1 MSDKNPFDI
10 TNEMNRMGLNKN
22 NAVSNEEWKSSMQ
35 QMQGTSG
42 DVGYEP
48 SSIPEDYP
56 DNVTADYT
64 DEDYKRMEKDKQQQ
78 EKANKLTFTE
88 QKGKEA
94 QDVSK
99 GLREFINGILHPQ
112 KNQSLSASRIKEK
125 RNKKTRSDYDN
136 FIREMIDNKNTFI
149 EKFGYDKT
157 TPPEIVF
164 KMMMKQAGDNNTKA
178 IEEIAKDIKET
189 NVVHDTQKAVSEE
202 ANSGDGNSQGA
213 VNNQQAAATPTP
225 STPPPAP
232 TTPTTPQKKSDTED
246 LTKGGLGD
254 GIPEVGSFYTPD
266 VREELNA
273 IDKSMEKEQQTGHKF
288 YSRIFSVP
296 EWFPKG
302 LDEFREKKR
311 ELTDKPVYDKKSG
324 KYIRN
329 TTGEMATAKA
339 EQKMAEDALS
349 GMENELRK
357 MYVGVSDIQKE
368 QKQADKAMKEA
379 EEVGKENY
387 KEYVKDVIQDKDR
400 KTEPVFVKDKEDF
413 INEAKIDAGLATYD
427 PTTGETHSYD
437 ENKKTTKE
445 LIQDQKA
452 AIDAIKNGD
461 LKDANDA
468 VNNLKEE
475 YRAAKRKLIKEN
487 AGDIARNVWFII
499 DLVTTMNRNA
509 ARLMPQGKYSPNL
522 GNFETPALFQD
533 YAEQLKNMRDSYNE
547 ANKEAAVGKV
557 KLGLERGSE
566 ANKAIGE
573 YYKNLADKDK
583 DIFDLSVQ
591 TEKDRRQA
599 MIRIMENKETGR
611 FDNDLKK
618 DYIKFYMDTHK
629 NTQASLQQ
637 MLNDIDSVNTFINR
651 PRWLSGLDKEQQ
663 QNWWYYNQATSPNTK
678 DQIFKELVTD
688 IYRRGKEENKSEDEI
703 KDDLRNFMIDLIR
716 NEVATTN
723 DTVKLERYK
732 AKLGYVDATGKTV
745 ENVWEALI
753 GKPVS
758 TAADA
763 ANAAANVVKAIP

>member
-1 MSDKNPFDI
+1 MSDTRIDDDKTQSKPNGIIDGIKDFFS
-10 TNEMNRMGLNKN
+10 KN
-22 NAVSNEEWKSSMQ
+22 NDENINNEEYNKAMQDVDTAKKEVSNIVKIGEKAEKDIERNAKANINPKAEWKPR
-35 QMQGTSG
+35 
-42 DVGYEP
+42 V
-48 SSIPEDYP
+48 
-56 DNVTADYT
+56 DNIYT
-64 DEDYKRMEKDKQQQ
+64 LIRH
-78 EKANKLTFTE
+78 ANKDLV
-88 QKGKEA
+88 KENKKPNF
-94 QDVSK
+94 SGTLIK
-99 GLREFINGILHPQ
+99 R
-112 KNQSLSASRIKEK
+112 KND
-125 RNKKTRSDYDN
+125 KKTRQDYED
-136 FIREMIDNKNTFI
+136 FINEIILRNDEFI
-149 EKFGYDKT
+149 EKYGLDKR
-157 TPPEIVF
+157 TPPEVVF
-164 KMMMKQAGDNNTKA
+164 RTLMAFAKDGNPKA
-178 IEEIAKDIKET
+178 TEEIADDIRKA
-189 NVVHDTQKAVSEE
+189 NVVHDRQTAVSGK
-202 ANSGDGNSQGA
+202 ANSGNGNSQGA
-213 VNNQQAAATPTP
+213 VNNQQAAATHT
-225 STPPPAP
+225 TP

-254 GIPEVGSFYTPD
+254 GIPEVGSFFTPD

-273 IDKSMEKEQQTGHKF
+273 IDKSMEKEQQTGHRF

-302 LDEFREKKR
+302 LDEFREKKK
-311 ELTDKPVYDKKSG
+311 ELTDKPVYDKVSG
-324 KYIRN
+324 KYVRN

-349 GMENELRK
+349 GMEDELRK

-379 EEVGKENY
+379 EEIGKENY
-387 KEYVKDVIQDKDR
+387 KEYVKDVIQDKNR

-427 PTTGETHSYD
+427 PTTGKTHSYD

-461 LKDANDA
+461 LKDANEA
-468 VNNLKEE
+468 VDNLKEE

-599 MIRIMENKETGR
+599 MLRIMENKETSR
-611 FDNDLKK
+611 LDNELKK

-637 MLNDIDSVNTFINR
+637 MLNDVDTMNTFVNR
-651 PRWLSGLDKEQQ
+651 PRVLAGLDKEQQ
-663 QNWWYYNQATSPNTK
+663 QNWLYYNLYTSPDAK
-678 DQIFKELVTD
+678 DAIFRELVTD
-688 IYRRGKEENKSEDEI
+688 VYRRGIDEKKSDKEI
-703 KDDLRNFMIDLIR
+703 KDDVRSLLIDLIR

-723 DTVKLERYK
+723 DTLKLKRYQN
-732 AKLGYVDATGKTV
+732 KLDYINRTTDTIGKTW
-745 ENVWEALI
+745 ENI
-753 GKPVS
+753 IDKPIN
-758 TAADA
+758 TAT
-763 ANAAANVVKAIP
+763 NVVDSATNVIKAMPNATP